1 MPLEKIFGKLLGNS
15 LHHDC
20 NQCLHHF
27 YPRIITSFNT
37 TTPCT
42 TPCTTTCTTP
52 VSEQYTYKIIVFV
65 GNKSHLAKIA
75 SNCDWETDKKEN
87 G

>member
-15 LHHDC
+15 LHHHC

-27 YPRIITSFNT
+27 NPRIITSFTT

-42 TPCTTTCTTP
+42 TPVP
-52 VSEQYTYKIIVFV
+52 ALSELFIFENNYI
-65 GNKSHLAKIA
+65 LAEIA
-75 SNCDWETDKKEN
+75 SNCDWQTDKFKKEN
-87 G
+87 